1 MVTFGM
7 EDVILVEEEDLLFLA
22 PKSRDQDIRR
32 LLAHLRETGRTE
44 YL

>member
-1 MVTFGM
+1 VVTFGM

-32 LLAHLRETGRTE
+32 LLAYLRETGRTE